1 VHAIKPSHMET
12 LRRFSSAMDA
22 IADAVYLVDRSSMG
36 IVYVNS
42 AACRLHNLTREALLA
57 QEPWGLLEMSRPA
70 LEQIYDSLIA
80 SNVEAVP
87 QELLRHRE
95 DGTPIWIE
103 LRRHA
108 QPEDG
113 QWTVVTLVRDITDRK
128 KTETALYAS
137 ETKFRSVF
145 EKAYLGMAIAELNGT
160 LIEAND
166 SLAHM
171 LGYERG
177 ELVGTNIRRF
187 THAADLATELV
198 YLKEI
203 QAGQRDD
210 YRMRKRYLT
219 KTGGLL
225 WVDLLVTVIRD
236 QQGRAIN
243 AVGLIVDITER
254 LRTEAELRIAAA
266 TFQSQEGIQ
275 VTDPDG
281 VILRVNEAFTA
292 ITGYST
298 KELIGQ
304 TSKVF
309 QSGRHNAAFHADIW
323 DTLHRTG
330 AWQGEVWDKHK
341 DGGVYPKWLTI
352 SAVRNDEG
360 AVTNYIGTHYDMTE
374 RKSAEA
380 RINELAFF
388 DQLTGL
394 PNRTL
399 LLDRLKQATRESGR
413 SGSYGALLFIDLD
426 HFKVLNETMGYEVGD
441 LLLKQVALR
450 LMKCVRDGDTVAR
463 LGGDEFVVVLKILGK
478 NEGDAAS
485 DTQVVA
491 EKIRAALSQVY
502 RLGEVEHH
510 SSASMGATLFK
521 GTVFPS
527 DDMMKQADLAMYKS
541 KAAGRN
547 RISFF
552 DPAMETGIK
561 TRAALESDL
570 RRSLEERHFLLHYQ
584 AQVAG
589 EDRITGAEVLVRW
602 QHPQRGLVSPVDFIP
617 LAEETGLILPLGKWV
632 LETACTQ
639 LTQWASQPEMA
650 DLTLAVNVSAH
661 QFRQP
666 DFVDQVVAV
675 LASTG
680 ANPRRLKL
688 ELTESLL
695 VHNVE
700 EVIEKMFSLKA
711 RGVSFSLDD
720 FGTGYSSLAY
730 LKRLPLDQLKI
741 DRSFVQDVLINADD
755 AAIARTIVALADNLR
770 LGVIAEG
777 VETEAQRDFLAA
789 SGCHAYQG
797 YFFSRPVSLD
807 AFEAL
812 VKQARRSA
820 H

>member
-1 VHAIKPSHMET
+1 MSATKPSDVKT

-22 IADAVYLVDRSSMG
+22 IADAIYLVDRASMRM
-36 IVYVNS
+36 VYVNL
-42 AACRLHNLTREALLA
+42 AACRLHNLAHDSLVA
-57 QEPWGLLEMSRPA
+57 QDPWVLLEISRA
-70 LEQIYDSLIA
+70 ELERIYDRLIA
-80 SNVEAVP
+80 SKAEAIP

-95 DGTPIWIE
+95 DGTPIWVE

-108 QPEDG
+108 QFADG
-113 QWTVVTLVRDITDRK
+113 QWTIVSLARDITDRK
-128 KTETALYAS
+128 KSEAALYAS
-137 ETKFRSVF
+137 EVKFRSVF
-145 EKAYLGMAIAELNGT
+145 EKAYLGMAIAELNGV
-160 LIEAND
+160 LLEVND

-171 LGYERG
+171 LGYERQ
-177 ELVGTNIRRF
+177 ELVGAHIGRF
-187 THAADLATELV
+187 THATDLQTELT

-203 QAGQRDD
+203 QVGQRDD

-236 QQGRAIN
+236 QQGHAIN

-254 LRTEAELRIAAA
+254 LRTETELRIAAA

-281 VILRVNEAFTA
+281 VILRVNQAFTD
-292 ITGYST
+292 ITGYT
-298 KELIGQ
+298 TEEVVGQ
-304 TSKVF
+304 TSKLL
-309 QSGRHNAAFHADIW
+309 QSGRHNAAFYAEMW
-323 DTLHRTG
+323 NTLHRTG

-352 SAVRNDEG
+352 SAVKNDEG
-360 AVTNYIGTHYDMTE
+360 VVTNYIGTHYDMTE
-374 RKSAEA
+374 RKKTDAK
-380 RINELAFF
+380 INELAFF

-399 LLDRLKQATRESGR
+399 LLDRLKQATTASGR

-426 HFKVLNETMGYEVGD
+426 HFKTLNDTLGHEVGD

-450 LMKCVRDGDTVAR
+450 LLKCVREGDTVAR
-463 LGGDEFVVVLKILGK
+463 LGGDEYVVLLKILGM
-478 NEGDAAS
+478 NETDAAS
-485 DTQVVA
+485 DTQTVA
-491 EKIRAALSQVY
+491 EKILMTLSQVY
-502 RLGEVEHH
+502 QLGEIEHH
-510 SSASMGATLFK
+510 GSASMGVTLFK
-521 GTVFPS
+521 GTFFTS
-527 DDMMKQADLAMYKS
+527 DDLMKQADLAMYKS
-541 KAAGRN
+541 KAGGRN

-552 DPAMETGIK
+552 DPAMETGIR
-561 TRAALESDL
+561 TRAALENDL
-570 RRSLEERHFLLHYQ
+570 RRSLEAKHFLLHYQ
-584 AQVAG
+584 AQVVGA
-589 EDRITGAEVLVRW
+589 DRVTGAEVLVRW
-602 QHPQRGLVSPVDFIP
+602 QHPKRGMVSPIDFIP

-639 LTQWASQPEMA
+639 LAQWASQPEMA

-666 DFVDQVVAV
+666 DFVDQVLGV
-675 LASTG
+675 LAATG
-680 ANPRRLKL
+680 ANPKKLKL

-695 VHNVE
+695 VHNMEDVT
-700 EVIEKMFSLKA
+700 EKMFSLKA
-711 RGVSFSLDD
+711 SGVSFSLDD

-730 LKRLPLDQLKI
+730 LKLLPLDQLKI

-777 VETEAQRDFLAA
+777 VETVAQRDFLAA

-797 YFFSRPVSLD
+797 FFFSRPVPLD
-807 AFEAL
+807 AFETL
-812 VKQARRSA
+812 VKQTRSA
-820 H
+820 A